1 MIEIRSV
8 VLEIAEKRMC
18 VRHEMRNIET
28 GAVAAVSEITSVHL
42 DKQAHKSCPFPA
54 AVRQAAEALLAAGR

>member
-1 MIEIRSV
+1 
-8 VLEIAEKRMC
+8 
-18 VRHEMRNIET
+18 MRNIET

-54 AVRQAAEALLAAGR
+54 AVRQATEAWLVSGQ

>member
-1 MIEIRSV
+1 MIEISTV
-8 VLEIAEKRMC
+8 VLEVTEKRMS

-42 DKQAHKSCPFPA
+42 DKQGHKSCPLPP
-54 AVRQAAEALLAAGR
+54 AVRRAAEGLLAQGK

>member
-1 MIEIRSV
+1 MIEISTQ

-28 GAVAAVSEITSVHL
+28 GVLAAVSDITSVHL
-42 DKQAHKSCPFPA
+42 DKQAHKSCALPP